1 MDDSPHIEP
10 LSAADVPANVALSRG
25 VGWKDVDSEW
35 RVLHAA
41 ARVLGVREQGR
52 LVAQGALGDYG
63 SAASL
68 AKMVVAPEFQG
79 RGLGRRLLDALIAE
93 PVARG
98 VPIGLCATDLGRPL
112 YEKAGFSVS
121 GELMILLGVPS
132 LGTTRSG
139 AVVPLSDAATAI
151 GLERRFVACDR
162 SRMLRAR
169 FDEADACFCSA
180 DEREP
185 GFVLA
190 SRFEGAALVGPLL
203 ATSEGVA
210 RQLVAAV
217 CAALPGPI
225 RIDVPLQHASFRRW
239 LVELG
244 LREQSLRVEMAR
256 GAASVPWQAPERYAL
271 GTQAWG

>member
-1 MDDSPHIEP
+1 MNDAPRIEL
-10 LSAADVPANVALSRG
+10 LSADDVLANVALSRS
-25 VGWKDVDSEW
+25 VGWKDVESDW

-41 ARVLGVREQGR
+41 ARVLGVRQAGR
-52 LVAQGALGDYG
+52 LVAQGALCDYG

-79 RGLGRRLLDALIAE
+79 QGLGRRLLEELLAE

-98 VPIGLCATDLGRPL
+98 VPVGLCATDLGRPL
-112 YEKAGFSVS
+112 YAKNGFSVS
-121 GELMILLGVPS
+121 GEIMILFGAPRP
-132 LGTTRSG
+132 GTTEPG
-139 AVVPLSDAATAI
+139 AIVPLSDAAAAI
-151 GLERRFVACDR
+151 ALERRFVSCDR

-169 FDEADACFCSA
+169 FAEGDASFCSVNDA
-180 DEREP
+180 

-203 ATSEGVA
+203 AENEGVA
-210 RQLVAAV
+210 RQLAQAV
-217 CAALPGPI
+217 FAALPGPV
-225 RIDVPLQHASFRRW
+225 RIDVPLQHASFIKW

-244 LREQSLRVEMAR
+244 LVEHSLRVEMAR
-256 GAASVPWQAPERYAL
+256 GAATVPWQAPQRYAL